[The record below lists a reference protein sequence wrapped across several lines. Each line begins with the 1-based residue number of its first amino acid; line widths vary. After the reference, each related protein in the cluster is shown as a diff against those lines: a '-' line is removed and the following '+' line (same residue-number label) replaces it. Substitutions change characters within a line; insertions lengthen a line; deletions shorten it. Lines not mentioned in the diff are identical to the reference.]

1 MRPCNERSYKS
12 SDGTEIFYRQWPAVV
27 EGDNRAIVLLHRGH
41 EHSGRLQHLV
51 DELNLSQ
58 FTMFAA
64 DARGHGR
71 TPGRRG
77 PAPGAA
83 TLVRDLDRFVRDVI
97 IPQGTPMEKIA
108 VIGQSIGSI
117 VASAWVHDYAP
128 PIRALVLAAPTF
140 KIKLYVPFAR
150 PALRLLCAVTGDVT
164 LRSYVKAKW
173 LTHDPARI
181 RDFASDPL
189 ITQNVSAKLLLD
201 LDRMAARV
209 VADAAAIFTPTQILL
224 SGSDSVVEKRPQLE
238 FFERLGAPVKEKHEF
253 PGFYHDTFGEKD
265 RQAPIEQARR
275 FILQSFQ

>member
-128 PIRALVLAAPTF
+128 PIRALVLAAPAF

-150 PALRLLCAVTGDVT
+150 PALRLL
-164 LRSYVKAKW
+164 
-173 LTHDPARI
+173 
-181 RDFASDPL
+181 
-189 ITQNVSAKLLLD
+189 
-201 LDRMAARV
+201 
-209 VADAAAIFTPTQILL
+209 
-224 SGSDSVVEKRPQLE
+224 
-238 FFERLGAPVKEKHEF
+238 
-253 PGFYHDTFGEKD
+253 
-265 RQAPIEQARR
+265 
-275 FILQSFQ
+275 